1 MWEAALAVLRSR
13 GGSCKLL
20 HLVPLL
26 DAGHVKTIRDGKGAK
41 SFFARK
47 SCAHLFEVLLPPGDG
62 PGNEL
67 VLDRHLKPRP
77 LSLVPLSLPASQA
90 GVPSRARHG
99 RPHAGRAAR
108 GTRGALHRAAH
119 FQDPRD
125 TLDLGELSVHRTV
138 PAPCHT

>member
-77 LSLVPLSLPASQA
+77 LSLCRCLCQRPKPASQA
-90 GVPSRARHG
+90 AHATAVRARDV
-99 RPHAGRAAR
+99 PHAARAGLYTEQLTSKILETHLTSA
-108 GTRGALHRAAH
+108 
-119 FQDPRD
+119 
-125 TLDLGELSVHRTV
+125 S
-138 PAPCHT
+138 